1 MVKASAGCPCTA
13 QFEKAWIAL
22 PIGGQIKLRITAATM
37 TAKAVMIGTE
47 RLPAKSRDR
56 REAGP
61 CKIG

>member
-22 PIGGQIKLRITAATM
+22 PMGGQIKLRITAATM

-47 RLPAKSRDR
+47 RLPAKKPR
-56 REAGP
+56 
-61 CKIG
+61 